1 MKKVI
6 ALLTVFLFSTSLSG
20 CKTNPS
26 VAAGNSRSQAEY
38 EVVGMLTLNVGN
50 GVKSQATIENLRDSI
65 SAVPG
70 QKPRSKL
77 VIRNLSTGKTIYQE
91 ECGDSTLSYPGF
103 DIGRGAGLVVT
114 TKGGS
119 GDGIRVY
126 EVTQADVKIVLA
138 EGYRA
143 AAITMP
149 NDELGGDG
157 GFLVVDSD
165 SGTSPLVV
173 RRYQYDDGSKKYVLT
188 GKTSFADFIRSVNNQ
203 FGRPAR

>member
-1 MKKVI
+1 MKNVI
-6 ALLTVFLFSTSLSG
+6 NLIVAVFFFASLAG
-20 CKTNPS
+20 CKTDSP
-26 VAAGNSRSQAEY
+26 AAASNIPSQAEY

-50 GVKSQATIENLRDSI
+50 GVKSQATVENLKDSI
-65 SAVPG
+65 SAIRG

-77 VIRNLSTGKTIYQE
+77 VIRNLSTGTIIYQE

-103 DIGRGAGLVVT
+103 DVGRGAGLVVT

-126 EVTQADVKIVLA
+126 EVTQSDARIVLA

-143 AAITMP
+143 AVITMP
-149 NDELGGDG
+149 NDELGGDV
-157 GFLVVDSD
+157 GFLIVDSE
-165 SGTSPLVV
+165 SGTNPLVV

-188 GKTSFADFIRSVNNQ
+188 GKTSFAEFVHSVKNQ
-203 FGRPAR
+203 FGRPAK

>member
-6 ALLTVFLFSTSLSG
+6 ILITAVFLASLAG
-20 CKTNPS
+20 CKTDS
-26 VAAGNSRSQAEY
+26 SAASSNSPSQADY

-50 GVKSQATIENLRDSI
+50 GIKAQATVENLKDSI
-65 SAVPG
+65 SAIPG
-70 QKPRSKL
+70 QKPRSRL

-126 EVTQADVKIVLA
+126 EVTQSDVRIVLA

-188 GKTSFADFIRSVNNQ
+188 GRKSFADFIRSVKNQ
-203 FGRPAR
+203 FGKPEG

>member
-1 MKKVI
+1 MKNIIILI
-6 ALLTVFLFSTSLSG
+6 AAVFFFASLAR
-20 CKTNPS
+20 CKTDSP
-26 VAAGNSRSQAEY
+26 AAASNIPSQAEY

-50 GVKSQATIENLRDSI
+50 GVKSQATVENLKDSI
-65 SAVPG
+65 SAIPG

-77 VIRNLSTGKTIYQE
+77 VIRNLSTGKIIYQE
-91 ECGDSTLSYPGF
+91 ECGDSTLSYPGV
-103 DIGRGAGLVVT
+103 DVGRGAGLVVT

-126 EVTQADVKIVLA
+126 EVTQSDARIVLA

-149 NDELGGDG
+149 NDELGGDL
-157 GFLVVDSD
+157 GFLIVDSE

-173 RRYQYDDGSKKYVLT
+173 RRYQYDDGSKK
-188 GKTSFADFIRSVNNQ
+188 
-203 FGRPAR
+203 